1 MNTITEF
8 GFVAP
13 SAFLQM
19 DSKEKALIE
28 AILMHIARERKNREK
43 G

>member
-19 DSKEKALIE
+19 EPKEKALIE
-28 AILMHIARERKNREK
+28 AILMHIARQREK
-43 G
+43 LKKG